1 MRAKIYLPT
10 DQGCY
15 SPSPCLLLQRN
26 RSVRS
31 GMPTAK
37 FTLGVTFLGVGCE
50 VLTPAV
56 VCGASASLA
65 GWSRN
70 SAWATANRGSSQSSR
85 PRLAVL
91 FSASRFSKNKP
102 RSPEG
107 TGQTNTEG
115 TGGRLGW
122 GGPRAPEGLPA
133 LLGRVGRGWLPR
145 EKKNKSWLGL
155 ISACE
160 HFHTTSAALN

>member
-15 SPSPCLLLQRN
+15 SPNPCLLLQGN

-37 FTLGVTFLGVGCE
+37 FTLGVTFLGVGRE
-50 VLTPAV
+50 VLTPAA

-70 SAWATANRGSSQSSR
+70 SARATASRGESQSSR

-91 FSASRFSKNKP
+91 FSASRFCKNKP

-115 TGGRLGW
+115 TGGRPGW
-122 GGPRAPEGLPA
+122 GGLRAPEGLPA
-133 LLGRVGRGWLPR
+133 LLGRVGQGWLPR
-145 EKKNKSWLGL
+145 ENKNKSWLGL